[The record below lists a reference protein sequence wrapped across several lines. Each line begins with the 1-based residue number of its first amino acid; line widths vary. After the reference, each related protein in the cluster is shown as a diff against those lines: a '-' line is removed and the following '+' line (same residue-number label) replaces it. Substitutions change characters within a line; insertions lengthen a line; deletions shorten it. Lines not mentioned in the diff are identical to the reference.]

1 MLRSLSKLKSINK
14 PILRDEVYL
23 CIKEGILAGEIPPG
37 ERISIGRLLKE
48 IGFSPTPIRE
58 ALLKL
63 EQEGFVSR
71 LPKGGFIVSRFT
83 EKDIEEILGIRSELE
98 RYAVGLAIGMIQEKD
113 IQWLDT
119 NIRRSERAVRQNRL
133 SEVSRLNTE
142 FHDYLN
148 GVSDN
153 QRLIVMING
162 LRDHIYQ
169 YRSAILRVHGMADV
183 SIDDHKRMMKAI
195 RTKDKDLLQ
204 RLTQEHI
211 LKGKEVMLSK
221 IEDRTVPL

>member
-1 MLRSLSKLKSINK
+1 MLPSLSKLKSINK

-23 CIKEGILAGEIPPG
+23 SIKEGILAGEIAPG

-71 LPKGGFIVSRFT
+71 LPKGGFIVSQFT
-83 EKDIEEILGIRSELE
+83 KRDIEEILGIRSELE
-98 RYAVGLAIGMIQEKD
+98 RYAVGLAMGAIQEKD
-113 IQWLDT
+113 IQRLDT
-119 NIRRSERAVRQNRL
+119 NIKHSERAVRQNRL
-133 SEVSRLNTE
+133 GEVSRLNTE

-162 LRDHIYQ
+162 LRDQIHQ
-169 YRSAILRVHGMADV
+169 FRSAILRVHGMADV

-195 RTKDKDLLQ
+195 KTKNKDLLQ

-211 LKGKEVMLSK
+211 LKGKEVILSK
-221 IEDRTVPL
+221 IEERTIPL